1 MDSTTL
7 LGSYRLLDHPF
18 YRRWE
23 EGTLLEGELAQYAA
37 QYRFFEAQLPTYL
50 SALLEITETPAQSRL
65 VDANLADEIA
75 GDSTH
80 LELFDRFAAA
90 VHAPR
95 AIEMSPAMAA
105 LVQTYER
112 ALETGDTAYC
122 LGVLAGYE
130 VQAAEVAA
138 TKGESLATHYGV
150 TEEGLEFWNLHAE
163 LETDHA
169 AWTLE
174 AAEGLDTERVVDGSQ
189 ASASAWWAYLDER
202 EALVAC

>member
-7 LGSYRLLDHPF
+7 IGTYRLLDHPF

-23 EGTLLEGELAQYAA
+23 EGTLVDGELAQYAA

-50 SALLEITETPAQSRL
+50 SALLEITETPAQTRL
-65 VDANLADEIA
+65 VHSNLADEVS
-75 GDSTH
+75 GPSTH

-90 VHAPR
+90 VHAPEGV
-95 AIEMSPAMAA
+95 EMSPAMAA
-105 LVQTYER
+105 LVATYAT
-112 ALETGDTAYC
+112 ALSTGDVAYC

-130 VQAAEVAA
+130 VQAAEVAD
-138 TKGESLATHYGV
+138 TKGEGLATHYGV
-150 TEEGLEFWNLHAE
+150 TGEGLDFWSLHAQ
-163 LETDHA
+163 LEADHA

-174 AAEGLDTERVVDGSQ
+174 AAEGLDAERVIAGSQ